1 MINNFYGV
9 GNRSGSTISNSED
22 NKQMILEKQ
31 LANKS
36 HQIGELFNAA
46 FEIGGAPLLDK
57 LQSAIGLVEIA

>member
-1 MINNFYGV
+1 M
-9 GNRSGSTISNSED
+9 NRSSSTISNRD
-22 NKQMILEKQ
+22 DGKQVQLERM

-57 LQSAIGLVEIA
+57 LQSAIGLVEIM